1 MSSAEQKASLIK
13 DYNER
18 LQNSGLTDPL
28 KVPVSERTN
37 NICDWSLIKLS
48 HLFDCILKTRDFQR
62 DYIGCHKEEKA
73 YSYFDSGFVDEVLLH
88 IPDVAIK
95 IVYCKVRASMT
106 VCNFKEL

>member
-13 DYNER
+13 DYNKR

-48 HLFDCILKTRDFQR
+48 HLFDCIFKNKRFSERLYWMPQR
-62 DYIGCHKEEKA
+62 RE
-73 YSYFDSGFVDEVLLH
+73 SLFLL
-88 IPDVAIK
+88 
-95 IVYCKVRASMT
+95 
-106 VCNFKEL
+106 